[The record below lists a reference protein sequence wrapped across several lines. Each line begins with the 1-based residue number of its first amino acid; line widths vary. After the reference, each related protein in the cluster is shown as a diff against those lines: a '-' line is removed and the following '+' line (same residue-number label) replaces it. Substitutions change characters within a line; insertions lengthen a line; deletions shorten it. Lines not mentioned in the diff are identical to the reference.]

1 MNVIELIVC
10 IFHFEG
16 RRPVFELRRLE
27 RFAKPSD
34 IWHTCWILIKDSQHE
49 VEGKENYTLLWRLGK
64 HASLNFPSF
73 LFVGSSWFSQ
83 ILLMETQNKC
93 QTEVISTLVLFTYK
107 FSHLLDKYSTILV
120 VGFSMRWLFYAQPKR
135 GRERS
140 IDKFKC
146 QFHNKCARARID
158 AIKFKLWVFI
168 HLQMSF
174 VAR

>member
-10 IFHFEG
+10 IFHFEN
-16 RRPVFELRRLE
+16 RRPVFEDLNASPNRLTFDTHVE
-27 RFAKPSD
+27 FWLKTVNTRLKAKK
-34 IWHTCWILIKDSQHE
+34 IILSCEDW
-49 VEGKENYTLLWRLGK
+49 G
-64 HASLNFPSF
+64 
-73 LFVGSSWFSQ
+73 
-83 ILLMETQNKC
+83 
-93 QTEVISTLVLFTYK
+93 STLHWIFHLFCSLVRLDFLK
-107 FSHLLDKYSTILV
+107 FCWWKHKTNARLKSFRRWFFLHTNLLISLINIQRYWLLV
-120 VGFSMRWLFYAQPKR
+120 FPCVGFFMPSQRE
-135 GRERS
+135 GERS